1 MNIREYVNEINEKL
15 NQYSDES
22 LDVEYQRTIETEIM
36 RILCQL
42 YVIYN
47 EEFENKNKSFY
58 IIKNNDRYI
67 FINNSPFE
75 LVYDSKTTDIN
86 QYKDSIPNIKKII
99 EIIDTIMGIVDF
111 YSDDNYFS
119 LLLEENEGGKIL
131 LSFQNRFWL
140 PETHKKLNHIEGL

>member
-1 MNIREYVNEINEKL
+1 MNIREYVSEINEKL

-22 LDVEYQRTIETEIM
+22 LDIEYQKSIEMKIM
-36 RILCQL
+36 QILCQL

-47 EEFENKNKSFY
+47 EAYENKNKSFY

-75 LVYDSKTTDIN
+75 LIYDSKTTDIN
-86 QYKDSIPNIKKII
+86 QYINKIPNIKKII
-99 EIIDTIMGIVDF
+99 QIIDEIIGIVDL

-119 LLLEENEGGKIL
+119 LMFEEIDKGKML

-140 PETHKKLNHIEGL
+140 PETRKKLNHIEGL